1 MISIIT
7 HSIHFN
13 DVDFLFVCF
22 CYQLIDWQFFWSC
35 KNSDF
40 FFASASIDISHAI
53 SWNSMA
59 LNGKLVINIVS
70 VFIWSFGMNFQLKT
84 QHLMWTMKSAFVHW
98 NITNHNSQKI
108 TNKTTCKAVFKK
120 LRLRRWRRRPWAFQK
135 RTQPNHSTPQHIEIL
150 KAIAHNYKSLL
161 LETGISYSC
170 KIYSQW
176 E

>member
-59 LNGKLVINIVS
+59 WNGKLVINIVS

-98 NITNHNSQKI
+98 NITTIARKLPTRRHAKRCLRNYDWDDDGDDLEH
-108 TNKTTCKAVFKK
+108 FK
-120 LRLRRWRRRPWAFQK
+120 
-135 RTQPNHSTPQHIEIL
+135 N
-150 KAIAHNYKSLL
+150 AHNQITAQLNTSKF
-161 LETGISYSC
+161 
-170 KIYSQW
+170 
-176 E
+176 